1 MTSSNRDAPD
11 VLAASDA
18 LADGEVRDT
27 LPSPEPASGG
37 PGAEATADAPA
48 VAAEAHA
55 ADATERDAPDTLPT
69 PPPTPDMAVDPVTI
83 PPDGA
88 PPRFEA

>member
-1 MTSSNRDAPD
+1 MM
-11 VLAASDA
+11 
-18 LADGEVRDT
+18 LADTPTV
-27 LPSPEPASGG
+27 
-37 PGAEATADAPA
+37 DAG
-48 VAAEAHA
+48 AHA
-55 ADATERDAPDTLPT
+55 DVSTEREAPDTLPT

>member
-1 MTSSNRDAPD
+1 MTSSDREIPAA
-11 VLAASDA
+11 LSASDA
-18 LADGEVRDT
+18 LDEGEVRDT
-27 LPSPEPASGG
+27 LPSPEPASN
-37 PGAEATADAPA
+37 APA
-48 VAAEAHA
+48 VAAGAR
-55 ADATERDAPDTLPT
+55 ADDASERDAPDTLPT